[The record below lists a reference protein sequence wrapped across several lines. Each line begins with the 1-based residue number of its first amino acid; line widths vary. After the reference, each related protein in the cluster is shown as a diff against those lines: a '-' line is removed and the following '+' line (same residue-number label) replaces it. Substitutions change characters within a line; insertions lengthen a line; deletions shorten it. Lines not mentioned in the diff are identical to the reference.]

1 MWFFQE
7 SRRIRQLEDDLRES
21 MQEVKALRIE
31 WDETY
36 EKLLK
41 LYRKT
46 AAERAKLEKH
56 DSPEPLVPAEETQDG
71 NGAGGS
77 FLTPKQRLI
86 QQQILQRRAHVR

>member
-1 MWFFQE
+1 MFFRE
-7 SRRIRQLEDDLRES
+7 SRRVRELEEDLAETQR
-21 MQEVKALRIE
+21 EVKSLRVE

-46 AAERAKLEKH
+46 AAERAKLAKH
-56 DSPEPLVPAEETQDG
+56 DSPEPETVEEDSSSSS
-71 NGAGGS
+71 NGSGS

-86 QQQILQRRAHVR
+86 QQQILQRRGAQR